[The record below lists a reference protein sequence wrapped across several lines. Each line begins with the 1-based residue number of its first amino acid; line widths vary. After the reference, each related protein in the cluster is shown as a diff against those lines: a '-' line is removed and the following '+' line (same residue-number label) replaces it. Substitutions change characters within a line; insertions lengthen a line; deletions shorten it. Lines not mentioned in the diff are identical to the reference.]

1 MDSAAP
7 KNRFTPREFWAW
19 LSEVFDNYGILI
31 LAAILVVYPFLFDAL
46 NESIIW
52 LEDNDWEETAE
63 IVAEFRGFVP
73 STPLM
78 IQILIY
84 TLFGIAFNILLG
96 NTGMLSLGHCAFF
109 GVGGYT
115 VGIMHAWIKPGTYAP
130 DWMVSAFKVLPLEIS
145 LITCII
151 VSTFVAWLI
160 GTICSTKR
168 GVYFAMVTLSI
179 SMIFYYSAQTF
190 DDLTGG
196 TDGLGGLENMRLGSI
211 NLRVGIMDANITYYF
226 VFIVSVVFIA
236 AIWQVLRSPFGHVL
250 RAVRE
255 NENRARICGYNVA
268 KVRLM
273 AFTMSGAISGVAG
286 ALAIIYGET
295 VPIEN
300 IHFITSGQIVI
311 ITLFGGAGTFLGPA
325 VGSFIYW
332 YLRQLMSVE
341 FVKYLAI
348 FQYWE
353 AWVGGIFVLIVLF
366 VPSGILGTI
375 RNMTLEYREKKLLN
389 RKAVEEVLAKNAED
403 EAATEAE

>member
-1 MDSAAP
+1 M
-7 KNRFTPREFWAW
+7 KNRFSPSEFWAW
-19 LSEVFDNYGILI
+19 FFEFFDNRGILV
-31 LAAILVVYPFLFDAL
+31 LGGFLLFYPFLFDTL

-52 LEDNDWEETAE
+52 LEDNDFENLAE
-63 IVAEFRGFVP
+63 IITEIRGFIP

-84 TLFGIAFNILLG
+84 TLFGLAFNILLG

-115 VGIMHAWIKPGTYAP
+115 VGLMHAWFKKGTP
-130 DWMVSAFKVLPLEIS
+130 VPSWITDTFKLMPLEIS
-145 LITCII
+145 MTTSVI
-151 VSTFVAWLI
+151 VSFVVALAI
-160 GTICSTKR
+160 GKICSNKR

-179 SMIFYYSAQTF
+179 SMIFYYAAQTF

-196 TDGLGGLENMRLGSI
+196 TDGLSGISNMRLGLI
-211 NLRVGIMDANITYYF
+211 DLRVGIMDANITYYF
-226 VFIVSVVFIA
+226 VFFITIVFTLL
-236 AIWQVLRSPFGHVL
+236 IWQILRSPFGHVL

-255 NENRARICGYNVA
+255 NENRARVCGYDVA
-268 KVRLM
+268 KVRLFS
-273 AFTMSGAISGVAG
+273 FTLSGTVSGVAG
-286 ALAIIYGET
+286 ALAIIYGES

-311 ITLFGGAGTFLGPA
+311 ITLFGGAATFLGPF

-341 FVKYLAI
+341 FVKYLNI

-353 AWVGGIFVLIVLF
+353 AWVGGIFILIVLF
-366 VPSGILGTI
+366 VPEGILGSI
-375 RNMTLEYREKKLLN
+375 RKMTLNYREKKFLEKTN
-389 RKAVEEVLAKNAED
+389 EKES
-403 EAATEAE
+403 